1 MEFKKWFNYGGIIQ
15 ISVPDPTLCWKKTFK
30 VLFCLYNKDVSALDA
45 CNMLSV
51 LTA

>member
-1 MEFKKWFNYGGIIQ
+1 MGALYRSLFLILPCAE
-15 ISVPDPTLCWKKTFK
+15 KKTFK
-30 VLFCLYNKDVSALDA
+30 VLFCLYNMDVSALDA